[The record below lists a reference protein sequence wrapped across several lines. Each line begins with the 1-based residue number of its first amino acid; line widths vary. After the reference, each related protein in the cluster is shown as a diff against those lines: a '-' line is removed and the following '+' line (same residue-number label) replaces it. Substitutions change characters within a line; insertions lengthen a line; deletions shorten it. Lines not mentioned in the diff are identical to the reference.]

1 MKPVLFDV
9 FFDCGEFAQAARF
22 GPLNHV
28 AQQNQSHL
36 MHQIND
42 LIDEASGGGQRLSPD
57 QAMERW
63 CTTRR
68 VMADPAVLDLLMQ
81 HHHKPVPVTRNGISI
96 IVAGQ
101 RITYGNFNPAL
112 APYKRLEKHSRPK
125 LNVTYDPHD
134 LRSIRVYTTEWK
146 FIAEAAMNEA
156 GGLHSN
162 RAIDRQI
169 VADLNRRKRHYAK
182 SLKVVRQ
189 NRHMEYLTDS
199 EMLAIKSREDAVA
212 EAPRDQPLRVVQTP
226 LDGQSKTV
234 KNAAASARQP
244 VEPVA
249 GSGVWERMQNVTV
262 PASLNPEAQ
271 KRKDKAHAEAQNRIR
286 EAFSPA
292 GRPAYIPDDEDDD
305 DFLSGDQAREGVA

>member
-1 MKPVLFDV
+1 
-9 FFDCGEFAQAARF
+9 
-22 GPLNHV
+22 
-28 AQQNQSHL
+28 
-36 MHQIND
+36 
-42 LIDEASGGGQRLSPD
+42 
-57 QAMERW
+57 
-63 CTTRR
+63 
-68 VMADPAVLDLLMQ
+68 MADPAVLDLLMQ

-134 LRSIRVYTTEWK
+134 LRSIRVYTSDWR
-146 FIAEAAMNEA
+146 FITEAAMNEA
-156 GGLHSN
+156 GGLHN
-162 RAIDRQI
+162 NHAIDRQI

-212 EAPRDQPLRVVQTP
+212 EARRDQPLRVVQTP

-271 KRKDKAHAEAQNRIR
+271 TRKDKAHAEAQNRIW

-292 GRPAYIPDDEDDD
+292 GRPAYIPDDNDD